1 VSRTRG
7 IILPINI
14 CIGAVSGQRRF
25 HLGETTMT
33 ANSIR
38 QVQHYNNILETLQRN
53 VSDGVHIAGGAVR
66 DTRS

>member
-1 VSRTRG
+1 
-7 IILPINI
+7 
-14 CIGAVSGQRRF
+14 
-25 HLGETTMT
+25 MT